1 MIDSLHQRGLP
12 VVVLAA
18 AALALVLFFL
28 RPTSLAE
35 GLLGVAFGILATWSA
50 AVAVLLAL
58 ARWVARSGQLPD
70 RPAATV
76 LGRVVAAVVLVGLVM
91 SVETDPG
98 ARALVAGVGPRLGLI
113 MFVAALWSHRKAAAE
128 PAAAD

>member
-98 ARALVAGVGPRLGLI
+98 ARALVASVGPGLGLI
-113 MFVAALWSHRKAAAE
+113 MSVAALWFHRKAAAE